1 MREEKAEKYRELKNK
16 RGTKEYEWYFLRYI
30 PGEKDKN
37 YKPAKKKKK
46 KTKKKKRKTKKKSLL
61 RRLGFGGKRKR
72 RKTKRKR
79 R

>member
-16 RGTKEYEWYFLRYI
+16 KGTKEYEWYFLRYI
-30 PGEKDKN
+30 PGELDKD
-37 YKPAKKKKK
+37 YKPPKKKKK
-46 KTKKKKRKTKKKSLL
+46 RKKKRKTKKKGLL
-61 RRLGFGGKRKR
+61 GRLGFGGKRKR